1 MRHYLPRVPTIL
13 VGLKT
18 DIRDDDSIPKPVDF
32 DPVKKEE
39 GEELGKK
46 IGASVYMEACAKTRA
61 GIDDVFTK
69 AISTC
74 WDLTDDAPDTP
85 SGSGSTAEGGDKP
98 AMRKKTT
105 KKVTCTLL

>member
-18 DIRDDDSIPKPVDF
+18 DIRDDDSIAKPVDF

-39 GEELGKK
+39 GEELAKK

-61 GIDDVFTK
+61 GIDDVFTR

-74 WDLTDDAPDTP
+74 WDPSDDAPDTP
-85 SGSGSTAEGGDKP
+85 GATAADGGDK
-98 AMRKKTT
+98 AAVARKKAN

>member
-39 GEELGKK
+39 
-46 IGASVYMEACAKTRA
+46 CAKTRA